1 MKRVHT
7 EWAAARREIA
17 RLEREL
23 AARDDGRVLEAASE
37 WRRAIDAIHDP
48 IFIHDMDFRIIRANR
63 AYAESA
69 GMDVKEVLGRRY
81 WEVFPTQRGPL
92 ESCVGALHSG
102 GGEIE
107 EELEFDSGRTFHVR
121 SFMVTDDETGH
132 HRYTVHILRDV
143 TARKKVER
151 QVRAQAE
158 RIRRGLA
165 QSVRALGHAIE
176 KRDPY
181 TAGHQGR
188 VADIAADIAA
198 RLGLPHDRIE
208 GLRMGALI
216 HDIGKIFVPAEILNR
231 PGRLSD
237 VELQMIRMHP
247 QAGYDIVEGVDY
259 PWPVAEMILQHHER
273 LDGSGY
279 PRGLRGDDILREARI
294 LAVADVVEAMTSH
307 RPYRPGLGV
316 ESALQEIQGGR
327 GCLYDPDAVDACVEM
342 SKEGHLG
349 P

>member
-1 MKRVHT
+1 MERAET
-7 EWAAARREIA
+7 ELAAARREIA

-23 AARDDGRVLEAASE
+23 AARDDGTVLEAASE

-48 IFIHDMDFRIIRANR
+48 IFIHDTDFRIIRANR
-63 AYAESA
+63 AYAERA

-81 WEVFPTQRGPL
+81 WDVFPTQRAPL
-92 ESCVGALHSG
+92 ESCVRALHA
-102 GGEIE
+102 GEGEME
-107 EELEFDSGRTFHVR
+107 EELEFESGRTYHVR
-121 SFMVTDDETGH
+121 SFMVTEETGH

-151 QVRAQAE
+151 EVQAQE
-158 RIRRGLA
+158 QRIRRGLI
-165 QSVRALGHAIE
+165 QSVQALGHAIE

-188 VADIAADIAA
+188 VADIAAAIAE
-198 RLGLPHDRIE
+198 RIGLENDRVE
-208 GLRMGALI
+208 GLRMGSMI
-216 HDIGKIFVPAEILNR
+216 HDIGKLAIPAEILNR
-231 PGRLSD
+231 PGPLSE
-237 VELQMIRMHP
+237 VELRMIRMHP
-247 QAGYDIVEGVDY
+247 RAGYEIVEDVDY

-279 PRGLRGDDILREARI
+279 PRGLDGDDILEEARI

-307 RPYRPGLGV
+307 RPYRPALGPEV
-316 ESALQEIQGGR
+316 ALREIEGGR
-327 GCLYDPDAVDACVEM
+327 GRLYDPDVVDAWLRVAR
-342 SKEGHLG
+342 EGHVG